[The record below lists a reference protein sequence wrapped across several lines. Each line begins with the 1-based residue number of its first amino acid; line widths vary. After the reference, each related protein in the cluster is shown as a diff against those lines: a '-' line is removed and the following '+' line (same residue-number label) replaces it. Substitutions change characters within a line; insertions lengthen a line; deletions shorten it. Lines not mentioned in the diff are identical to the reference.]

1 MSKKLMGLGRGLDSL
16 ISMDNIQT
24 SGSSAINE
32 IELSQISPNPEQP
45 RAWFDEESLE
55 ELASSIRELGIIQP
69 LTLRKLG
76 ADQYQIISGERRYRA
91 AKKAGLT
98 TVPAYIRTA
107 NDSELTEM
115 ALIENIQRED
125 LNAIEVALTFKKLI
139 DQYRLTQEQL
149 SHAMFPLGSLH
160 KTQVREIAEKH
171 GFINAHKHDSQDICF
186 IQSGTYADFIEA
198 RLGRKFP
205 PGNFVDEAGNVLG
218 RHKGIIH
225 YTVGQR
231 KGLGLA
237 LPQPMY
243 VKEID
248 TKANAV
254 ILTTNEGLFTR
265 NVTAKNI
272 NLIDCDAITEPRRV
286 KARIRYHQQEQ
297 WATVTQPDADTLELV
312 FDEPQRAITKGQ
324 SVVMYDG
331 DIVVG
336 GGTIV

>member
-149 SHAMFPLGSLH
+149 S
-160 KTQVREIAEKH
+160 TRIAR
-171 GFINAHKHDSQDICF
+171 NA
-186 IQSGTYADFIEA
+186 
-198 RLGRKFP
+198 
-205 PGNFVDEAGNVLG
+205 
-218 RHKGIIH
+218 
-225 YTVGQR
+225 
-231 KGLGLA
+231 
-237 LPQPMY
+237 PQ
-243 VKEID
+243 
-248 TKANAV
+248 
-254 ILTTNEGLFTR
+254 
-265 NVTAKNI
+265 
-272 NLIDCDAITEPRRV
+272 
-286 KARIRYHQQEQ
+286 
-297 WATVTQPDADTLELV
+297 
-312 FDEPQRAITKGQ
+312 
-324 SVVMYDG
+324 
-331 DIVVG
+331 
-336 GGTIV
+336 